1 MKILSLIQ
9 SVLLSRKRNC
19 IMISLC
25 FIFTTLLFNLMIAIS
40 SDYINGVN
48 YISKNR
54 YDRTAIV
61 THTTSLK
68 PLSAQRISDELK
80 RQGIKCRMEILNI
93 NNSLMYSEQSR
104 ISDEYIKLLTYNL
117 HPDNLSLYNRYEKD
131 SFNVSGYTTE
141 PSEYLDVELEGEKP
155 DISDKEIG
163 DTVKGRAAQGKFEL
177 LVVGKYKSNEVWD
190 LLLSPGDL
198 LYNSSYFTDYRIL
211 EKSGCYTPDNR
222 DFTEKQYENDDNY
235 FHQHFCD
242 VILLKTDDMF
252 YAELESRI
260 RNTWSANDEKKGDI
274 IFGYPL
280 FGVDKD
286 TFSRDYISLLQL
298 FPAFIAIAVV
308 GSIGIV
314 ANGFLNA
321 ESRIKAAAV
330 FRSCGANTSKIAI
343 INTVCE
349 LVVMLF
355 STIVSFIILLI
366 IKLIFGLNIINADS
380 ILFTALYLLILTVL
394 ISIIGNI
401 TLLKSK
407 MLDVIR
413 RYENQ

>member
-1 MKILSLIQ
+1 
-9 SVLLSRKRNC
+9 
-19 IMISLC
+19 
-25 FIFTTLLFNLMIAIS
+25 
-40 SDYINGVN
+40 
-48 YISKNR
+48 
-54 YDRTAIV
+54 
-61 THTTSLK
+61 
-68 PLSAQRISDELK
+68 
-80 RQGIKCRMEILNI
+80 MECA
-93 NNSLMYSEQSR
+93 EPAA
-104 ISDEYIKLLTYNL
+104 D
-117 HPDNLSLYNRYEKD
+117 
-131 SFNVSGYTTE
+131 VSG
-141 PSEYLDVELEGEKP
+141 DV
-155 DISDKEIG
+155 
-163 DTVKGRAAQGKFEL
+163 
-177 LVVGKYKSNEVWD
+177 
-190 LLLSPGDL
+190 
-198 LYNSSYFTDYRIL
+198 
-211 EKSGCYTPDNR
+211 CH
-222 DFTEKQYENDDNY
+222 

-260 RNTWSANDEKKGDI
+260 RNTWSANDKQKGDI
-274 IFGYPL
+274 IFGNPL

-286 TFSRDYISLLQL
+286 TFSNDYISLLQL